1 MWVGTGNAA
10 SFDSRVTNSILE
22 TKRFLL
28 VWQNMAILPPDC
40 RDALQLLI
48 CLAGTFERGFKMLCV
63 RRNCSDD
70 DVDIRGPER
79 LFPILRTA
87 FAVVTEYVRPR
98 GHSLLKFQWKALKR
112 CAWYAQRFEALK
124 AEGSTH
130 PGVTGRACWV
140 GCRSDDAA

>member
-1 MWVGTGNAA
+1 MWVGTGNTA
-10 SFDSRVTNSILE
+10 SFDSGVTNPILE
-22 TKRFLL
+22 TERFLL
-28 VWQNMAILPPDC
+28 VRQNMAILPPDC

-48 CLAGTFERGFKMLCV
+48 GLAGTFERDVKMLCV
-63 RRNCSDD
+63 RGNRSDD
-70 DVDIRGPER
+70 YVNIRGPER

-87 FAVVTEYVRPR
+87 FAVVTEYLRPR
-98 GHSLLKFQWKALKR
+98 GHSLLKFQRKALKR

-140 GCRSDDAA
+140 GCRSDDVA